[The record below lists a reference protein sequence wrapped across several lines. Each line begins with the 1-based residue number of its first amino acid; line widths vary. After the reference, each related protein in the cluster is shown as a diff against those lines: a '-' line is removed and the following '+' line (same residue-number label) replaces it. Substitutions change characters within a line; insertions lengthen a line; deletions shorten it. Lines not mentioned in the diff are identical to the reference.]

1 MNLPFIPDLNPP
13 QCLNLIKI
21 QFHDPIG
28 IFQEIS
34 GPLLYP
40 GGVPA
45 VPALPPQDPEN
56 DLGPVLKGT
65 CSGPFGIQNHG
76 GSEETGNKQTNTQ
89 YDR

>member
-1 MNLPFIPDLNPP
+1 MNLPSIPDLNLP

-28 IFQEIS
+28 RFQEIS

-56 DLGPVLKGT
+56 DLGPVLKGLHYR
-65 CSGPFGIQNHG
+65 GLGIITESSLVLAQVFF
-76 GSEETGNKQTNTQ
+76 
-89 YDR
+89 